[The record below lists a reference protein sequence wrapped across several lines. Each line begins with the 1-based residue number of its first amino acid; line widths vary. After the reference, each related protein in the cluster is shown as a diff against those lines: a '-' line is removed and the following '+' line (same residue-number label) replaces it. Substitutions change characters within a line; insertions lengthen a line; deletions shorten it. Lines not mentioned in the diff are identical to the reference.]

1 MSLADPDIPDHFQVV
16 HLDLARDTELPEG
29 SANDRYTLA
38 GPGRI
43 NGVVTITD
51 PDTFSR
57 PWSTAFTLV
66 KKPGYELKES
76 VCVRD
81 HRM

>member
-1 MSLADPDIPDHFQVV
+1 MIDSVGFNDKTWLDYSGLPHGEKLKVQERYALDGPD
-16 HLDLARDTELPEG
+16 
-29 SANDRYTLA
+29 
-38 GPGRI
+38 RI
-43 NGVVTITD
+43 KGVVTITD

-66 KKPGYELKES
+66 RKPGYDLKES